1 MFRLIGAIIVVLLV
15 VAPVLLRAGVPDH
28 TGLLRE
34 FVDLETRF
42 FVDVVDTIRA
52 LGNRYFG

>member
-1 MFRLIGAIIVVLLV
+1 
-15 VAPVLLRAGVPDH
+15 VPDH

-42 FVDVVDTIRA
+42 FVDVVDAVRG
-52 LGNRYFG
+52 LWNRYFG